1 MPQLY
6 SAGRKKELDSSIKL
20 GKILGIPIGVNY
32 SWILVFFLFIFLL
45 ARQFSQ
51 NQPGWDAPQIW
62 STALVTTVLFFLSVL
77 AHELSHSL
85 LAVRKGIPVIGITLF
100 VFGGVSQL
108 SHEARRPMT
117 EFLIAVVGPLTSILL
132 AVVFG
137 GLKFALSPGN
147 PNWEDILFNPG
158 RTSVEVITLLLA
170 WINLSLGLFNLLPGF
185 PLDGGRVLRA
195 AVWGLSGSYWRGTQV
210 AARAGQFLGGLIIAT
225 GLVWLYSGNSFQA
238 IWFALIGLFLFSAA
252 TSSYRQGRNRE
263 SMRSFRVADALNT
276 NWFSLP
282 SETALGSPLV
292 SHGLAGPE
300 AIIGVLADNRIQGV
314 VTRQNLAL
322 IPAGSSPFATLGQV
336 MVPLASLPSVGPAE
350 GIYDAMERME
360 NDGLTRLAVVS
371 DGRLLG
377 FLNKEEV
384 LRFMARKRGSR
395 V

>member
-1 MPQLY
+1 M
-6 SAGRKKELDSSIKL
+6 
-20 GKILGIPIGVNY
+20 GIPIGVNY
-32 SWILVFFLFIFLL
+32 SWIFVFILFIYLL
-45 ARQFSQ
+45 QGQFSQ
-51 NQPGWDAPQIW
+51 SQAWDAPQIW
-62 STALVTTVLFFLSVL
+62 STALVTTVLFFLSVV

-117 EFLIAVVGPLTSILL
+117 EFLIAVVGPMTSILL

-137 GLKFALSPGN
+137 GLKFALSLDNLPWVYVISHPGQ
-147 PNWEDILFNPG
+147 
-158 RTSVEVITLLLA
+158 TSPEVISLHLA
-170 WINLSLGLFNLLPGF
+170 WINLSLGIFNLLPGF

-195 AVWGLSGSYWRGTQV
+195 VVWGLSGSYWRGTQV
-210 AARAGQFLGGLIIAT
+210 AARAGQFLGGLMILS
-225 GLVWLYSGNSFQA
+225 GLVWLYFGHSFQG

-252 TSSYRQGRNRE
+252 TASYRQERNRE
-263 SMRSFRVADALNT
+263 SLRSFRVADAYST
-276 NWFSLP
+276 DWFSLP

-292 SHGLAGPE
+292 SHGLADPG
-300 AIIGVLADNRIQGV
+300 AVIGVLANNRIQGV

-336 MVPLASLPSVGPAE
+336 MVPLASLPSVGLAE
-350 GIYDAMERME
+350 GIYDALERME
-360 NDGLTRLAVVS
+360 TDGLARLAVVS

-384 LRFMARKRGSR
+384 LRFMARRRRPSQ
-395 V
+395 

>member
-1 MPQLY
+1 M
-6 SAGRKKELDSSIKL
+6 KELDSSIKL

-32 SWILVFFLFIFLL
+32 SWIFVFVLFIFLL
-45 ARQFSQ
+45 ARQYSQ
-51 NQPGWDAPQIW
+51 SHLGWDAPQIW
-62 STALVTTVLFFLSVL
+62 STALVTTVLFFLSVV

-137 GLKFALSPGN
+137 GLKFLLSPGYLH
-147 PNWEDILFNPG
+147 WEDVLLDPG
-158 RTSVEVITLLLA
+158 RTSLEVISLHLA
-170 WINLSLGLFNLLPGF
+170 WINLSLGVFNLLPGF

-195 AVWGLSGSYWRGTQV
+195 VVWGLSGSYWRGTQV
-210 AARAGQFLGGLIIAT
+210 AARAGQLVGGLIIAT
-225 GLVWLYSGNSFQA
+225 GLVWLYFGHSFQG
-238 IWFALIGLFLFSAA
+238 IWFALIGLFLFTAA
-252 TSSYRQGRNRE
+252 TASYRQERNRE
-263 SMRSFRVADALNT
+263 SMRVFRVADAFT
-276 NWFSLP
+276 TDWFSLP

-292 SHGLAGPE
+292 SHGLAGPD
-300 AIIGVLADNRIQGV
+300 ALIGVLADNRIQGV

-322 IPAGSSPFATLGQV
+322 APAGSSPFATLGQV

-350 GIYDAMERME
+350 GIYDALERME
-360 NDGLTRLAVVS
+360 TDGLTRLAVVS

-384 LRFMARKRGSR
+384 LRFMARRRHPSR
-395 V
+395 

>member
-1 MPQLY
+1 M
-6 SAGRKKELDSSIKL
+6 DNSIRL

-32 SWILVFFLFIFLL
+32 SWIFVFILFIFLL
-45 ARQFSQ
+45 ARQYSLGHL
-51 NQPGWDAPQIW
+51 GWDAPQIW
-62 STALVTTVLFFLSVL
+62 STALVTTILFFLSVV

-85 LAVRKGIPVIGITLF
+85 LAVRKGIPVIGITLW

-108 SHEARRPMT
+108 SREARRPMT

-137 GLKFALSPGN
+137 GLKFLLSPGYLH
-147 PNWEDILFNPG
+147 WEDVLLDPG
-158 RTSVEVITLLLA
+158 RTSLEVISLHLA
-170 WINLSLGLFNLLPGF
+170 WINLSLGIFNLLPGF

-195 AVWGLSGSYWRGTQV
+195 VVWGISGSYWRGTQV
-210 AARAGQFLGGLIIAT
+210 AARAGQFLGGLMILSGF
-225 GLVWLYSGNSFQA
+225 GLMWLYLGLSFQG

-252 TSSYRQGRNRE
+252 TASYRQERNRE
-263 SMRSFRVADALNT
+263 WMKSFRVADAFT
-276 NWFSLP
+276 TDWFSLP
-282 SETALGSPLV
+282 SETTLGSPLV

-300 AIIGVLADNRIQGV
+300 AVIGVLADNRIQGG

-322 IPAGSSPFATLGQV
+322 IPAGSSPFAMLGQV

-350 GIYDAMERME
+350 RIYDALERME
-360 NDGLTRLAVVS
+360 TDGITRLAVVS

-384 LRFMARKRGSR
+384 LRFVARRRGPSI
-395 V
+395 

>member
-1 MPQLY
+1 M
-6 SAGRKKELDSSIKL
+6 KELDSSIKL
-20 GKILGIPIGVNY
+20 GKILGIPIGVHY
-32 SWILVFFLFIFLL
+32 SWIFVFVLFIFLL
-45 ARQFSQ
+45 ARQYSQ
-51 NQPGWDAPQIW
+51 SHLGWDAPQIW
-62 STALVTTVLFFLSVL
+62 STALVTTVLFFLSVV

-137 GLKFALSPGN
+137 GLKFVLSPGN
-147 PNWEDILFNPG
+147 PQWEDVLLNPG
-158 RTSVEVITLLLA
+158 RTSLEVISLHLA
-170 WINLSLGLFNLLPGF
+170 WINMSLGLFNLLPGF

-210 AARAGQFLGGLIIAT
+210 AARAGQFLGGLIIAA
-225 GLVWLYSGNSFQA
+225 GLVWLYFGPSFQG

-252 TSSYRQGRNRE
+252 TASYRQERNRE
-263 SMRSFRVADALNT
+263 SMRVFRVADAFT
-276 NWFSLP
+276 TDWSSLP

-300 AIIGVLADNRIQGV
+300 AVIGVLADNRIQGV

-322 IPAGSSPFATLGQV
+322 IPAGSSPFTTLGQV
-336 MVPLASLPSVGPAE
+336 MVPLASLPSVGPSE
-350 GIYDAMERME
+350 GIYDALERME
-360 NDGLTRLAVVS
+360 TEGLTRLAVVS

-377 FLNKEEV
+377 FLHKEEV
-384 LRFMARKRGSR
+384 LRFMARRRRSR